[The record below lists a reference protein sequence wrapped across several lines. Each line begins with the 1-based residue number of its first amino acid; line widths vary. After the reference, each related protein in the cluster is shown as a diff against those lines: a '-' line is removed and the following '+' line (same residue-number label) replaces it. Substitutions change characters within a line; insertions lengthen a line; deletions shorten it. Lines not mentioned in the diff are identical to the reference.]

1 MLSKTSDALTQQQA
15 GSRGGSNREAKM
27 SKRLEYKL
35 QFLPLS
41 GLRIIW
47 QESQRPLNKK
57 WAAEIAENFDPEL
70 FEPPIVTKPNCKNE
84 SHIIDG
90 QHRVAAARQA
100 LGEDQEIP
108 CHVYE
113 FDDPA
118 KAADM
123 FSRIN
128 EKRKKPHQ
136 IEMFRTKVTAGYADE
151 ATVNRIVNSQGYAV
165 GYGSQSEISCPAALL
180 HVYRRYNGDV
190 LTQTLSTLSAIYGTA
205 GAMVANHIKGFGAFL
220 SEYRTA
226 NLARLVK
233 MVRKRYPDHT
243 QLAAAI
249 KQHKDLTNIPG
260 SDKAAMAVLVAA
272 YNRSQGP
279 KLRQPA

>member
-1 MLSKTSDALTQQQA
+1 
-15 GSRGGSNREAKM
+15 M